1 MKNYDERIESIF
13 RKYNEK
19 LEAKRRKSALVR
31 RTVFSVS
38 GCCAAAIVGIFVWK
52 MPHRTDITDPGL
64 ILPQEPTTSVT
75 DEVTT
80 VNNTAPVTT
89 SDRADTT
96 KTTASANGTST
107 TVRNTATTTKT
118 TDTAVR
124 TTEMT
129 AVSST
134 SAVQHETTV
143 RSTETTPPPVT
154 PTEPAPELPDY
165 NTEWSEVEIDP
176 RIKQMS
182 AMYKPFS
189 LEETIR
195 ETDLVFS
202 GTVIGRKE
210 YEVQWTDDNGEI
222 WGPYRNGVIE
232 VRVGDVY
239 YGQTDK
245 EIIRIYYPNSFS
257 LKNTGSFLINDDQE
271 YIFMANAFD
280 ADFLEKKAANPN
292 DRFEQHKHA
301 DVYING
307 SRSDIMPVTNG
318 IASVFN
324 GYFKDN
330 EEALSKALPKEEVID
345 SIPDE
350 ALSANWF
357 LFYRKE
363 DLTELLMEL
372 FSG

>member
-38 GCCAAAIVGIFVWK
+38 GCCAAAIIGIFVWK

-80 VNNTAPVTT
+80 VNTTAPVTT

-96 KTTASANGTST
+96 KTTASFKVAST
-107 TVRNTATTTKT
+107 TAKT
-118 TDTAVR
+118 TENAAKTTGTA
-124 TTEMT
+124 

-134 SAVQHETTV
+134 CAVQQETTAQI
-143 RSTETTPPPVT
+143 TETTAPPVAT
-154 PTEPAPELPDY
+154 TEPAPELPDY

-182 AMYKPFS
+182 AMYKPFR
-189 LEETIR
+189 LEEVIG

-202 GTVIGRKE
+202 GTIIGRKE
-210 YEVQWTDDNGEI
+210 YDVRWTDDNGEI

-257 LKNTGSFLINDDQE
+257 LKNNGSFLINDDQE